1 MSISFKKYVDI
12 VSGVGGGVG
21 IRLRDLIGRLFTVNP
36 LLPPRSLVE
45 FTTPED
51 VGTYFGTASEEYKR
65 ASFYFA
71 FVSKT
76 ITKANKIS
84 FARWAQAAVTP
95 RVYGN
100 TTAKL
105 LATYTAVANGS
116 LNLTMGAST
125 ESTTPIDLTGAA
137 SLAAVA
143 ALIQTAIRLEA
154 GAQFAAATVVYDA
167 PTQRFNLAGGVAE
180 QAAMTVNVSG
190 VGTDL
195 APLLGWTAGA
205 GLVVAEGSD
214 AETIT
219 ETLDASADASNN
231 FGSLLFLPA
240 LDVAEKEEVAAWVK
254 LQNNM
259 YINCN
264 RSVDIA
270 EATADSVALLGYG
283 GTAITLATLADEY
296 DEMAPMILLAATDYA
311 RRNSSQNYMF
321 QIFTLTPK
329 VTTTVDSNGL
339 DVLRVN
345 YYGQTQTAGQAIS
358 FYQRGTLCGLP
369 VDATDMNVYANEIWF
384 KDAAGAAIMALLLAL
399 NRVPANAQGRSQLL
413 TTLQSVITKALFN
426 GVISVG
432 KELDNTQKLYI
443 AQLTGDPLAFHQ
455 VQNAGYWLDCVMVPY
470 VTQSGAT
477 EFKAVYT
484 LIYSKDDAIRKVEGS
499 HVLI

>member
-12 VSGVGGGVG
+12 VSGVGGGAGV
-21 IRLRDLIGRLFTVNP
+21 RLRDLIGRLFTINP
-36 LLPPRSLVE
+36 LLPPRSLIE

-51 VGTYFGTASEEYKR
+51 VGTYFGTTSEEYKR

-84 FARWAQAAVTP
+84 FARWAQAAAAPV
-95 RVYGN
+95 VYGN
-100 TTAKL
+100 TTAKT

-116 LNLTMGAST
+116 LNLTMGADT
-125 ESTTPIDLTGAA
+125 ESVTPIDLSLAA

-143 ALIQTAIRLEA
+143 ALIQTAIRLAA
-154 GAQFAAATVVYDA
+154 GAQFVGATVTYDA
-167 PTQRFNLAGGVAE
+167 PSARFILTGTVAE

-195 APLLGWTAGA
+195 APLLGWTTGA
-205 GLVVAEGSD
+205 IVGEGTD

-231 FGSLLFLPA
+231 FGSLLFMPA
-240 LDVAEKEEVAAWVK
+240 LDVVEKEEVAAWVK

-283 GTAITLATLADEY
+283 GTAITLATLADEW

-311 RRNSSQNYMF
+311 RRNATQNYMF

-329 VTTTVDSNGL
+329 VSTTVDSNGL
-339 DVLRVN
+339 DALRVN

-413 TTLQSVITKALFN
+413 TTLQSVITRALFN
-426 GVISVG
+426 GTISVG

-443 AQLTGDPLAFHQ
+443 AQITGDPLAYHQ
-455 VQNAGYWLDCVMVPY
+455 VQNAGYWLDCVMQSY
-470 VTQSGAT
+470 VAPGGAI